1 MQQEHAP
8 IDPQDLSE
16 WIEIGRLLRTR
27 GRIGELF
34 AVFDASRPDRADDLS
49 RVLLR
54 SGEQQRLVDV
64 ENVWYHDGRPV
75 MKFSG
80 IDSISD
86 AEPWSGASIWIP
98 EAERVE
104 LEEGEYFHEDLVGC
118 RFEISPPGE
127 DNAAVDVGEVEAV
140 EEHGGPALLRVKLT
154 RDYGGAKAGKH
165 VLIPFRHEIC
175 HDIDIAG
182 KRIRADVPEGLLDL

>member
-16 WIEIGRLLRTR
+16 WIEIGHLLKVR

-34 AVFDASRPDRADDLS
+34 AVFDASRPDRADELH

-54 SGEQQRLVDV
+54 SGELQRLVEV

-75 MKFSG
+75 LKFSG

-98 EAERVE
+98 ATERVE
-104 LEEGEYFHEDLVGC
+104 LDEGEYFHEDLVGC
-118 RFEISPPGE
+118 RFEIGPPGE
-127 DNAAVDVGEVEAV
+127 ENGVDVGQVEAV
-140 EEHGGPALLRVKLT
+140 EDHGGPALLRVKLT
-154 RDYGGAKAGKH
+154 RDYEGAKAGKD

-175 HDIDIAG
+175 HDIDIAR
-182 KRIRADVPEGLLDL
+182 KRIRAEVPDGLLDL